1 MPAATGA
8 RSDGRRIAGARRT
21 DAAPTSMAGSRYTAA
36 AAAESSPRG
45 IAREKMAATPP
56 IRNRKRAPRESASA
70 VRWPLAGTS
79 RSPSGTMA
87 SCPKRSSTVTR
98 SSAAVSTYAATT
110 AITSQTTRPASA
122 WRPIARTRRRTVLI
136 GAQHDIRYRKRM
148 KRVERQTV
156 IGAPPAE
163 VFAYLSDLDKI
174 SEWQAGIT
182 DARQTSEGGMR
193 VGATA
198 LVTRELM
205 GQQMQ
210 APLLVTEYEPPQRIA
225 IDSEVSGV
233 KVHATLDLAPTAD
246 GEDTDLSFAIEI
258 RGSML

>member
-1 MPAATGA
+1 M
-8 RSDGRRIAGARRT
+8 
-21 DAAPTSMAGSRYTAA
+21 
-36 AAAESSPRG
+36 
-45 IAREKMAATPP
+45 
-56 IRNRKRAPRESASA
+56 
-70 VRWPLAGTS
+70 
-79 RSPSGTMA
+79 
-87 SCPKRSSTVTR
+87 
-98 SSAAVSTYAATT
+98 
-110 AITSQTTRPASA
+110 
-122 WRPIARTRRRTVLI
+122 RRRTVLI

-210 APLLVTEYEPPQRIA
+210 APLLVTEYEPPNRIA

-258 RGSML
+258 RGSMLTSFMEPMIASAAGSDIEATMERIRTKFDSAA